1 MSLSARERRI
11 LSELERDLAAPD
23 RMPFGADFRWV
34 ATMITGLIVG
44 IATLSAGLVLG
55 MPSIAVVGAALT
67 QLGPAAGVA
76 AADARRRAAG

>member
-55 MPSIAVVGAALT
+55 M
-67 QLGPAAGVA
+67 
-76 AADARRRAAG
+76 R